1 MAYESFALVYDRL
14 MAEMPYDRW
23 LAFLQQC
30 LADGDVRTLVDLGCG
45 TGNLA
50 LPLAA
55 QGYRVMGVDNS
66 PEMLA
71 IAEQKRLNMHSGAG
85 HAVGTLQ
92 FVESDMCDFETPEP
106 VDAVYSF
113 CDSINYV
120 TEEADVQRL
129 FANVRRA
136 LRAGGLFVFDVHTDA
151 KFAEYAESQPF
162 VLNDDDL
169 AYIWTC
175 DYEAP
180 LIHHA
185 LTIFVAHDDEHDG
198 SFARIDEFHVQRA
211 YDLDWLR
218 NELQKAGFADVKC
231 YADFTF
237 EAADNRTGRA
247 FVVARVAL

>member
-14 MAEMPYDRW
+14 MAEMPYDHW
-23 LAFLQQC
+23 LEFLQQC
-30 LADGDVRTLVDLGCG
+30 LADGDYRTLVDLGCG

-55 QGYRVMGVDNS
+55 QGYRVIGVDNA

-71 IAEQKRLNMHSGAG
+71 IAEQKKMNIQSGDSRT
-85 HAVGTLQ
+85 VSTLQ
-92 FVESDMCDFETPEP
+92 FVECDMCDFETPEP

-120 TEEADVQRL
+120 TDEANIQRL
-129 FANVRRA
+129 FANVRNA

-151 KFAEYAESQPF
+151 KFAEYAKSQPF

-180 LIHHA
+180 VIHHE
-185 LTIFVAHDDEHDG
+185 LTIFVARDDERG

-218 NELQKAGFADVKC
+218 DELLIAGFVDVQC

-237 EAADNRTGRA
+237 EAADECTGRA
-247 FVVARVAL
+247 FVVARAAL